1 MRDLFKVI
9 SWLKVKTEMEYCE
22 LFDGIKSILEFS
34 NKYIK
39 PFDKFYFKAGNF
51 LLELITINI

>member
-9 SWLKVKTEMEYCE
+9 SWLKAETAMEYCE

-34 NKYIK
+34 NKNIK
-39 PFDKFYFKAGNF
+39 SFDKLYFKPGNF
-51 LLELITINI
+51 FTESNVLL